1 MEMSLTMQPSSA
13 RSSQG
18 FRWIQLVLGIVCM
31 ASVANLQYGWT
42 LFVLPIQHQFGWS
55 KAEIQVAFTIF
66 ILCETWLV
74 PFEGWIVDRIGPRW
88 MIMAG
93 GLATFLAW
101 FINSRADA
109 LWELYVGGAVAGF
122 AGGAVYGTCV
132 GNALKWFPDKRGLCG
147 GLTAAGFGA
156 GAAITIA
163 PIRAM
168 IHSAGYQH
176 TFLVFAIIY
185 GVIIVVVSNFI
196 RAPRAEEMP
205 PLEKI
210 KTLQGAEDDV
220 PPERA
225 LRSPI
230 FWIMYLMFFLVA
242 AGGLMSAAQLAPI
255 AHERGIADNLVTIFG
270 ITTPAIVAAL
280 TFHSITNGVGRPLNG
295 WFSDHIGRANMMTI
309 AFGIEA
315 VCLAAFGFFGTTA
328 ASFII
333 TDALVFLF
341 WGDIFSLF
349 AATVGD
355 AFGRKYVTVNY
366 GIMYTAKGVA
376 SLLVPLGNVLTH
388 ATGSWHAVYT
398 VGCVMNVV
406 AALLGWFVLRPVI
419 NTRLMSARELAF
431 VRLRGGVSAEA
442 SVGDTVSPAAG
453 PSRA

>member
-1 MEMSLTMQPSSA
+1 MASSSHVVGA
-13 RSSQG
+13 ESQSFAG
-18 FRWIQLVLGIVCM
+18 TRWTQLVLGIICM

-42 LFVLPIQHQFGWS
+42 LFVLPIQHQWGWS

-66 ILCETWLV
+66 VLCETWLV
-74 PFEGWIVDRIGPRW
+74 PFEGYVVDRIGPRW
-88 MIMAG
+88 MILAG
-93 GLATFLAW
+93 GFCTFLAW
-101 FINSRADA
+101 LINSYASS
-109 LWELYVGGAVAGF
+109 LWMLYVGGAVAGI
-122 AGGAVYGTCV
+122 AGGAVYGTSV

-168 IHSAGYQH
+168 IESSGYQH
-176 TFLVFAIIY
+176 TFLVFGIIY
-185 GVIIVVVSNFI
+185 GVIVIIASNFM
-196 RAPRAEEMP
+196 RAPRADEMP
-205 PLEKI
+205 PMEKI
-210 KTLQGAEDDV
+210 KTRQGTADLPPQQALQ
-220 PPERA
+220 
-225 LRSPI
+225 SPL

-242 AGGLMSAAQLAPI
+242 AGGLMSAAQLSPI
-255 AHERGIADNLVTIFG
+255 AHERGISDTLVTIFG

-295 WFSDHIGRANMMTI
+295 WISDHIGRANMMGI

-315 VCLAAFGFFGTTA
+315 LCLAAFGFFGTTPM
-328 ASFII
+328 SFII

-355 AFGRKYVTVNY
+355 AFGRQYVTVNY

-388 ATGSWHAVYT
+388 VTGSWHAVYT
-398 VGCVMNVV
+398 LGFFMNLA
-406 AALLGWFVLRPVI
+406 AALLGFFVLRPAI
-419 NTRLMSARELAF
+419 NARLKKATDM
-431 VRLRGGVSAEA
+431 
-442 SVGDTVSPAAG
+442 PAATLG
-453 PSRA
+453 HADRHEGVHAGAA

>member
-1 MEMSLTMQPSSA
+1 MSHTIHAAPAAS
-13 RSSQG
+13 RTPEW
-18 FRWIQLVLGIVCM
+18 FRWAQLVLGIICM

-42 LFVLPIQHQFGWS
+42 LFVLPIQQQFGWT

-74 PFEGWIVDRIGPRW
+74 PFEGYIVDRIGPRW
-88 MIMAG
+88 MILAG
-93 GLATFLAW
+93 GVATFLAW
-101 FINSRADA
+101 FINSNATT
-109 LWELYVGGAVAGF
+109 LWMFYVGGAVAGF

-168 IHSAGYQH
+168 IETSGYQH

-185 GVIIVVVSNFI
+185 GIIIVIVSNFI
-196 RAPRAEEMP
+196 RAPRREEMP
-205 PLEKI
+205 PMEKI
-210 KTLQGAEDDV
+210 KTRQGGEDV
-220 PPERA
+220 PPQRA
-225 LRSPI
+225 LQSPL

-255 AHERGIADNLVTIFG
+255 AHERNIANTMVTIFG

-295 WFSDHIGRANMMTI
+295 WISDHIGRAEMMGI

-315 VCLAAFGFFGTTA
+315 ACLAAFGFFGTTA
-328 ASFII
+328 ISFII

-355 AFGRKYVTVNY
+355 AFGRQYVTVNY
-366 GIMYTAKGVA
+366 GIMYTAKGTA
-376 SLLVPLGNVLTH
+376 ALLVPLGNVLTH
-388 ATGSWHAVYT
+388 WTGSWHAVYV
-398 VGCVMNVV
+398 VGCIMNVV
-406 AALLGWFVLRPVI
+406 AALLAVFVLRPAI
-419 NTRLMSARELAF
+419 NTRLKHANELT
-431 VRLRGGVSAEA
+431 AETLPH
-442 SVGDTVSPAAG
+442 VAAVPG
-453 PSRA
+453 Q

>member
-1 MEMSLTMQPSSA
+1 MSTDTIRDGRTSSVH
-13 RSSQG
+13 
-18 FRWIQLVLGIVCM
+18 RWAQLILGIICM

-42 LFVLPIQHQFGWS
+42 LFVLPIQHQWGWT

-66 ILCETWLV
+66 ILLETWLV
-74 PFEGWIVDRIGPRW
+74 PFEGAIVDRIGPRW
-88 MIMAG
+88 MVLG
-93 GLATFLAW
+93 GGIATFLAW
-101 FINSRADA
+101 FIDSQASS
-109 LWELYVGGAVAGF
+109 LGMLYLGGAVAGF

-132 GNALKWFPDKRGLCG
+132 GNALKWFPDKRGLCA

-163 PIRAM
+163 PIRSM
-168 IHSAGYQH
+168 IGSSGYQH

-185 GVIIVVVSNFI
+185 GVIVIVASNFI
-196 RAPRAEEMP
+196 RAPRQQDVVS
-205 PLEKI
+205 LEKI
-210 KTLQGAEDDV
+210 KVRQGTEDL
-220 PPERA
+220 PPTQA

-255 AHERGIADNLVTIFG
+255 AHERGIADASIIIFG
-270 ITTPAIVAAL
+270 ISTSAIVAAL
-280 TFHSITNGVGRPLNG
+280 TLHNIANGVGRPLNG
-295 WFSDHIGRANMMTI
+295 WISDHIGRANMMGV

-315 VCLAAFGFFGTTA
+315 ICIAAFGFFGTTPV
-328 ASFII
+328 SFVI

-376 SLLVPLGNVLTH
+376 SLLVPFGNVLTH
-388 ATGSWHAVYT
+388 FTGSWHAVYAI
-398 VGCVMNVV
+398 GCLMNVA
-406 AALLGWFVLRPVI
+406 AALLGFLVLRPMI
-419 NTRLMSARELAF
+419 NSRLK
-431 VRLRGGVSAEA
+431 
-442 SVGDTVSPAAG
+442 SPAELSA
-453 PSRA
+453 SRPPFQNPRIRSAA

>member
-1 MEMSLTMQPSSA
+1 MSTQPA
-13 RSSQG
+13 RAQANKPN
-18 FRWIQLVLGIVCM
+18 RWIQLILGIVCM

-42 LFVLPIQHQFGWS
+42 LFVLPIQHHFGWT
-55 KAEIQVAFTIF
+55 KAEIQIAFTIF
-66 ILCETWLV
+66 ILFETWLV
-74 PFEGWIVDRIGPRW
+74 PFEGAIVDRIGPRW
-88 MIMAG
+88 MIAAG
-93 GLATFLAW
+93 GVCTFIAWGIDSMAT
-101 FINSRADA
+101 S
-109 LWELYVGGAVAGF
+109 LWMLYLGGAIAGF

-132 GNALKWFPDKRGLCG
+132 GNALKWFPDKRGLCA

-168 IHSAGYQH
+168 ISSSGYQH

-196 RAPRAEEMP
+196 RAPRDSDIP
-205 PLEKI
+205 PVTI
-210 KTLQGAEDDV
+210 KVAQSTRDL
-220 PPERA
+220 PPSQA
-225 LRSPI
+225 VRSPI

-255 AHERGIADNLVTIFG
+255 AKERGIADALVTIFG

-280 TFHSITNGVGRPLNG
+280 TAHSITNGVGRPLNG
-295 WFSDHIGRANMMTI
+295 WISDHIGRANMMGI

-315 VCLAAFGFFGTTA
+315 LCIAAFGFFGTTPI
-328 ASFII
+328 SFII

-355 AFGRKYVTVNY
+355 AFGRRYVTVNY

-388 ATGSWHAVYT
+388 MTGSWHAVYA
-398 VGCVMNVV
+398 VGCGMNVV
-406 AALLGWFVLRPVI
+406 AALLGFFVLRPVI
-419 NTRLMSARELAF
+419 KSRLSSGSSPEKEAQRVGLA
-431 VRLRGGVSAEA
+431 
-442 SVGDTVSPAAG
+442 T
-453 PSRA
+453 

>member
-1 MEMSLTMQPSSA
+1 MSRSLQQSSA
-13 RSSQG
+13 RPSQY
-18 FRWIQLVLGIVCM
+18 FRWIELVLGIICM

-42 LFVLPIQHQFGWS
+42 LFVLPIQHKFGWS

-74 PFEGWIVDRIGPRW
+74 PFEGYIVDRIGPRW
-88 MIMAG
+88 MVLAG
-93 GLATFLAW
+93 GIATFLAW
-101 FINSRADA
+101 FINSQAHA
-109 LWELYVGGAVAGF
+109 LWMLYIGGAVAGF

-168 IHSAGYQH
+168 IQSSGYQQ

-196 RAPRAEEMP
+196 RAPRTEEMP
-205 PLEKI
+205 PMEKI
-210 KTLQGAEDDV
+210 RTRQGAEDDV
-220 PPERA
+220 PPQRA

-242 AGGLMSAAQLAPI
+242 AGGLMSAAQLSPV
-255 AHERGIADNLVTIFG
+255 AHERGIADTSVTIFG
-270 ITTPAIVAAL
+270 LTAPAIVVAL
-280 TFHSITNGVGRPLNG
+280 TAQSITNGVGRPLNG
-295 WFSDHIGRANMMTI
+295 WISDYIGRANMMGI
-309 AFGIEA
+309 AFGILA
-315 VCLAAFGFFGTTA
+315 ACIAAFGFFGTTPA
-328 ASFII
+328 WFII
-333 TDALVFLF
+333 TNALVFLF

-388 ATGSWHAVYT
+388 FTGSWHAVYT
-398 VGCVMNVV
+398 VGCLMSVV
-406 AALLGWFVLRPVI
+406 AALLGFFVLRPVI
-419 NTRLMSARELAF
+419 NSRLKSAGELA
-431 VRLRGGVSAEA
+431 VGRRQGAMA
-442 SVGDTVSPAAG
+442 SQAPEPAMH
-453 PSRA
+453 